1 MCTWLEYKNYFGFRS
16 NPFVASA
23 SKKQYQ
29 KYAAQIGPGAVV
41 YRLGFESGHV
51 NIDGVMTFREKEV
64 LQDLEMGSLRG

>member
-1 MCTWLEYKNYFGFRS
+1 MA
-16 NPFVASA
+16 PA
-23 SKKQYQ
+23 SKSQYQ
-29 KYAAQIGPGAVV
+29 KYGAQIGPGAVV